1 MSFANRGHQEE
12 SQWDYKY
19 WFDIS
24 EWPRIDED
32 EILSAELRIYKENTT
47 NKVGGS
53 ELFKMKIYRRLADG
67 STNEAL
73 LLDSRT
79 LRYSD
84 EGKIGVENT
93 I

>member
-19 WFDIS
+19 WFDIN

-53 ELFKMKIYRRLADG
+53 EFFKMKIYRRLADG

-73 LLDSRT
+73 LLDSRS
-79 LRYSD
+79 LSYSD
-84 EGKIGVENT
+84 EGKT
-93 I
+93 